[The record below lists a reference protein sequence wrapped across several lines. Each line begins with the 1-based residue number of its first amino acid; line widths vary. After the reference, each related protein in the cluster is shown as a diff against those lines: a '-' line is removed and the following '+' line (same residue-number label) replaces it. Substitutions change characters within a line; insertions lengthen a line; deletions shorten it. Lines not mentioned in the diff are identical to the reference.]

1 MLAAKS
7 KSRTELTR
15 FRVLPAN
22 PLRKQ
27 QGWGMCHSEVKE
39 APVRAGDM
47 SGDTYPSPAAG
58 KRYKRLH
65 QSPE

>member
-1 MLAAKS
+1 
-7 KSRTELTR
+7 
-15 FRVLPAN
+15 
-22 PLRKQ
+22 
-27 QGWGMCHSEVKE
+27 MCHSEVKE